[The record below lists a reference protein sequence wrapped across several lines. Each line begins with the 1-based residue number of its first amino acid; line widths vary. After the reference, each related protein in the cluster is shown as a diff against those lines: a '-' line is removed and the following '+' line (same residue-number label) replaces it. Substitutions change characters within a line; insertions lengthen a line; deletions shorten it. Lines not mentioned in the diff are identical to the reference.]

1 MPVQAEASTVREAVG
16 VFDDTE
22 TLQRAIDE
30 LMSSGFDRAELSL
43 LAAEATV
50 EKKLGHRYRKV
61 DDLEDDATV
70 PRCCYVSNESIG
82 DAQGG
87 VIGGLMYIGATAA
100 AGAIVATGGTIAAG
114 IAAAALAGGA
124 GGLIGS
130 ILAKWIGDRHAQYLQ
145 QQLDHGGLVLWVR
158 TWNFDR
164 EKRAVEIMTKHSG
177 RDVRVHTLPA
187 FA

>member
-1 MPVQAEASTVREAVG
+1 
-16 VFDDTE
+16 
-22 TLQRAIDE
+22 
-30 LMSSGFDRAELSL
+30 
-43 LAAEATV
+43 
-50 EKKLGHRYRKV
+50 
-61 DDLEDDATV
+61 
-70 PRCCYVSNESIG
+70 
-82 DAQGG
+82 
-87 VIGGLMYIGATAA
+87 
-100 AGAIVATGGTIAAG
+100 
-114 IAAAALAGGA
+114 LAGGA

-158 TWNFDR
+158 TWNSDR